1 MHDTLIGR
9 AIDGRYRVLSII
21 ARGGMAIV
29 YLAFDERLER
39 QVALKV
45 MHQHLSTGVD
55 SEDFTQRFI
64 REAKTAANLTHPGLV
79 SVFDQG
85 HDGDIRYLAM
95 EYVPGTTL
103 RKVLLEEGQISVER
117 TLNFVRDILQALDTA
132 HQNNLVHRDVKP
144 ENVLITP
151 KGTIKLADFGLAR
164 AVTDIS
170 STATTNVMGTVAYL
184 SPELISHGRNDV
196 RSDIYS
202 IGVMMFEM
210 LVGRLPYHGTNPLHI
225 AYKHVNTDVPRVR
238 SFRPEVPVAI
248 DELIA
253 AFCDRNPDYR
263 PDNAHKALVLLQ
275 EIYTQLFF
283 VPQIQDHTI
292 PTTVLPNSLHN
303 HQTTVLTPQRPT
315 KDSHRIH
322 TSWVFTGALAT
333 ISLVL
338 LGTWWFTQGPMV
350 MAKIP
355 NLSGL
360 TFEQASVRLADE
372 GFAVEQRFAF
382 DDEIEK
388 DNVISSDP
396 SFGTKAKKNSSV
408 TVLTS
413 RGIETFTLPQD
424 LVGKNS
430 TDAVT
435 QLLNTGFTNLKE
447 IKEYNTTIAAGQVIS
462 VSPEAG
468 KPLPHNEVI
477 TLHISNGPEPITV
490 PNVVG
495 KSEADA
501 LQTLGDLE
509 LSLKTTEAFSE
520 TVTKGEIISQDP
532 KAGSSGLRGQELRVE
547 ISKGPQKLTV
557 PDLVGKK
564 VKDAESQL
572 QELGLVPQSRPLF
585 TFFGGE
591 TVTSQE
597 ISPGTKVDPGT
608 TIKLWY

>member
-9 AIDGRYRVLSII
+9 TIDGRYRVLSII

-103 RKVLLEEGQISVER
+103 RKVLLEEGKISVER
-117 TLNFVRDILQALDTA
+117 ALNFAKDILQALDNA

-151 KGTIKLADFGLAR
+151 KGAIKLADFGLAR

-184 SPELISHGRNDV
+184 SPEVISQGRNDV

-202 IGVMMFEM
+202 IGVMLFEM
-210 LVGRLPYHGTNPLHI
+210 LVGRLPYQGTNPLHI
-225 AYKHVNTDVPRVR
+225 AYQHVNTDVPRVR
-238 SFRPEVPVAI
+238 TFRPEVPVAI

-292 PTTVLPNSLHN
+292 PTTLLPSSLHN
-303 HQTTVLTPQRPT
+303 HPTTVLTPQKSGKNKR
-315 KDSHRIH
+315 RIH
-322 TSWVFTGALAT
+322 KSWLLTGALAT
-333 ISLVL
+333 VSLVL
-338 LGTWWFTQGPMV
+338 LGIWWSTQGPMV
-350 MAKIP
+350 MSKIP
-355 NLSGL
+355 DLSGL
-360 TFEQASVRLADE
+360 SFEQASGKLVEE
-372 GFAVEQRFAF
+372 GFDVEQRFAF

-388 DNVISSDP
+388 GNVISSDP
-396 SFGTKAKKNSSV
+396 SFGTKAKKNSTV
-408 TVLTS
+408 TVFTS
-413 RGIETFTLPQD
+413 RGIETFTIPED
-424 LVGKNS
+424 LLGKDS
-430 TDAVT
+430 SAAVT
-435 QLLNTGFTNLKE
+435 ELLNIGFTNLKE
-447 IKEYNTTIAAGQVIS
+447 IKEYNTTVSPGKIIS
-462 VSPEAG
+462 VDPQAG
-468 KPLPHNEVI
+468 KTLPHNEVI
-477 TLHISNGPEPITV
+477 TLHVSQGPEPITV

-495 KSEADA
+495 KTETSAT
-501 LQTLGDLE
+501 QTIGELE
-509 LSLKTTEAFSE
+509 LSLNVTEVFSD
-520 TVTKGEIISQDP
+520 TVTKGAIISQSP
-532 KAGSSGLRGQELRVE
+532 KAGSGGFRGQELSVE
-547 ISKGPQKLTV
+547 VSKGPQQITV

-564 VKDAESQL
+564 VKDAENQL

-585 TFFGGE
+585 TFFGGDS
-591 TVTSQE
+591 VASQE